1 MLYFAERI
9 SENRALTAEGYLICR
24 GVPVARSGTQ
34 EYWPEEL
41 GLPPGDAPLP
51 VERPEE
57 EVFSPECIASFESKP
72 VTEDHPDLPDG
83 VTAETIHAFQKG
95 HAQNLRRGAG
105 AESHLLLADLVITD
119 PETIRHIQEGKRE
132 ISCGYSYV
140 LCEENGRYVQ
150 RNIRGNHIAVVDKG
164 RAGPRVCIKDQ
175 QIMKRARTA
184 HEIRSHMPMKN
195 TVRKPVR
202 KAGVPSALIRRLIA
216 GALKANDI
224 APEDMPEVVELMN
237 AVSEPEA
244 PLVEITVTGDPAEPE
259 TPETP
264 AEEPELLPAE
274 DDEDGVL
281 SRLDRI
287 ISLLEAL
294 VTPPALDE
302 DPADPLEEELTEL
315 LESPEAESVTPSEFL
330 EASAGAFETI
340 EGEQP
345 AEEET
350 RETADRMVRSVVRA
364 LKPMIAAL
372 PKSYR
377 KPAADAALL
386 ALRRSLAAPRA
397 ARHAG
402 DRGAYASLA
411 GAARRKDPADL
422 GRRIMASRN
431 VNCRTR

>member
-175 QIMKRARTA
+175 QYQKR
-184 HEIRSHMPMKN
+184 RSNLPMKN
-195 TVRKPVR
+195 TVRKPAR

-244 PLVEITVTGDPAEPE
+244 PLVEITVTGEPAE
-259 TPETP
+259 TPEAP

-330 EASAGAFETI
+330 EASAGAFEAV
-340 EGEQP
+340 EGETP

-372 PKSYR
+372 
-377 KPAADAALL
+377 
-386 ALRRSLAAPRA
+386 APR
-397 ARHAG
+397 RPPR
-402 DRGAYASLA
+402 RGP
-411 GAARRKDPADL
+411 RRLRLPRRRRPQEGPRRPRQAHHGQPERELPDPVRKEKYL
-422 GRRIMASRN
+422 G
-431 VNCRTR
+431 

>member
-1 MLYFAERI
+1 M
-9 SENRALTAEGYLICR
+9 N
-24 GVPVARSGTQ
+24 
-34 EYWPEEL
+34 
-41 GLPPGDAPLP
+41 
-51 VERPEE
+51 
-57 EVFSPECIASFESKP
+57 
-72 VTEDHPDLPDG
+72 
-83 VTAETIHAFQKG
+83 
-95 HAQNLRRGAG
+95 
-105 AESHLLLADLVITD
+105 
-119 PETIRHIQEGKRE
+119 
-132 ISCGYSYV
+132 
-140 LCEENGRYVQ
+140 
-150 RNIRGNHIAVVDKG
+150 
-164 RAGPRVCIKDQ
+164 
-175 QIMKRARTA
+175 
-184 HEIRSHMPMKN
+184 N
-195 TVRKPVR
+195 TVRKPAR

-244 PLVEITVTGDPAEPE
+244 PLVEITVTGEPAE
-259 TPETP
+259 TPEPP
-264 AEEPELLPAE
+264 AGEPELLPAE

-340 EGEQP
+340 EGETP

-386 ALRRSLAAPRA
+386 ALRRSLSAPRA